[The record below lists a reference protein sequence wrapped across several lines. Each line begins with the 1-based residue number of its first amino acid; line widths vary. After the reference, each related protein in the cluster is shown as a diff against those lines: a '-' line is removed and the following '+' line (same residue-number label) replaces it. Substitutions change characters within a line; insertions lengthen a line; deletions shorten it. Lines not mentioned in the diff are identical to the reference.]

1 MWTLLTQTRKTCL
14 WLWLLFTAAV
24 TMLTLLQTTLGKL
37 DEVAPVA
44 WLWVLV
50 LLVPGLAMLF
60 VSVLLNRFPSKIVP
74 NAVHLALWLSTL
86 AYLSLA
92 LITVLAE
99 PMAILNGQ
107 SIAGHLKQSLWW
119 MLPFNFVLLVG
130 YWLAFVRRA
139 PLFVPDE
146 KIILD
151 VAGTQAEAA
160 RKKGNLTRSQCFEE
174 VAAGN
179 LPAAMEQLKQHLPEG
194 RSERNDLA
202 VLMGEYKNLVR
213 SKDLNTI
220 EPAEAQRQLNRITMA
235 VLNLIGQL

>member
-14 WLWLLFTAAV
+14 WLWLTFTAAI
-24 TMLTLLQTTLGKL
+24 TLLTFLQTALGRL
-37 DEVAPVA
+37 EEIEPLA
-44 WLWVLV
+44 WLWVMV
-50 LLVPGLAMLF
+50 LLVPGLTLLF
-60 VSVLLNRFPSKIVP
+60 ISVLLNRFPSKIVP
-74 NAVHLALWLSTL
+74 KAVHLALWLSTL
-86 AYLSLA
+86 AYLLLA
-92 LITVLAE
+92 LATILAE
-99 PMAILNGQ
+99 PMALMNGQ
-107 SIAGHLKQSLWW
+107 SIEGHLKQSLWW
-119 MLPFNFVLLVG
+119 MLPFNGLLLLG
-130 YWLAFVRRA
+130 FWLAFVRRA

-179 LPAAMEQLKQHLPEG
+179 LPAAMEQLKQHLSEG

-213 SKDLNTI
+213 NKDLNTI